1 VRFPDL
7 GAARVAAKD
16 GFKENCA
23 ANSAQIKLNESRT
36 LRQALGYIRQYYK
49 SASLEYISPNGTKLK
64 KFLVK

>member
-7 GAARVAAKD
+7 GAARATAKD

-36 LRQALGYIRQYYK
+36 LRQALGYIRHYYE